1 MEESNRCIF
10 CHARISDSF
19 RQSPVQARPNRSSL
33 IQRQNKAGVMMKK
46 IKSCRRFM
54 SRKISRRMH
63 EGYPQKQAVAITY
76 KEARKKGCPF
86 LKLKKVV

>member
-1 MEESNRCIF
+1 
-10 CHARISDSF
+10 
-19 RQSPVQARPNRSSL
+19 
-33 IQRQNKAGVMMKK
+33 
-46 IKSCRRFM
+46 
-54 SRKISRRMH
+54 MH